1 MPHVGLTCLLA
12 VLLAPALGHAEP
24 AAQPPMSQAPASSP
38 PAARRTLVALRMTSG
53 ESIVLDGRLDEG
65 TWTRTPPAGDFVQQ
79 DPNNGQPATE
89 RTEVRIAYDEHNLYI
104 GVRCFDSEPNGWLG
118 YQRRRDEQLPA
129 DDRFI
134 WTIDTYL
141 DARTAYYFE
150 MNPSGLMGDAL
161 LGVGNVINRQWDGI
175 WTGRASRSDVGWT
188 LEIEIPFRTLNF
200 NPGSDT
206 WGINFQRTVRRKNAG
221 SFRV

>member
-1 MPHVGLTCLLA
+1 MTA
-12 VLLAPALGHAEP
+12 VR
-24 AAQPPMSQAPASSP
+24 MSDS
-38 PAARRTLVALRMTSG
+38 

-65 TWTRTPPAGDFVQQ
+65 VWKRAVPAADFIQQ

-89 RTEVRIAYDEHNLYI
+89 QTEVRIAYSADALYM
-104 GVRCFDSEPNGWLG
+104 GVTCFDSEPHKWLG
-118 YQRRRDEQLPA
+118 YQRRRDEQLSA
-129 DDRFI
+129 DDRFR

-161 LGVGNVINRQWDGI
+161 QGVGNISNRQWDGI
-175 WTGRASRSDVGWT
+175 WTGRVLRSEIGWT

-200 NPGSDT
+200 NPHSDT
-206 WGINFQRTVRRKNAG
+206 WGINFQRTVRRSAAYRAVKIALNNRRKVA
-221 SFRV
+221 SD